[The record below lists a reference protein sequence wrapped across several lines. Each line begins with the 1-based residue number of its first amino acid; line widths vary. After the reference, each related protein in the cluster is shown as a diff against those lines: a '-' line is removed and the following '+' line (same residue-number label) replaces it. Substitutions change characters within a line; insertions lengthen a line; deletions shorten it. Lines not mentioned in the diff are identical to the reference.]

1 MQDRR
6 NTLRPITSALALAL
20 LWSAVPP
27 IQAAPNTTGYGPG
40 NRSDCGSAKSTPV
53 ASFPFNPLLLSELS
67 PPVIEPQGAWRARL
81 DTGALGAG
89 VGYLVGSRRPGL
101 LSTRGGLLLVAPSET
116 RILQAVRIGPGR
128 DVSFRLP
135 IPDEKRF
142 CSQRIRVQAVLV
154 TPGGTS
160 LSNAFDLTL
169 GR

>member
-6 NTLRPITSALALAL
+6 NTLGPLALAL
-20 LWSAVPP
+20 LGLALPTVH
-27 IQAAPNTTGYGPG
+27 AAPALSGYGPG

-67 PPVIEPQGAWRARL
+67 PPVMEPRGAWRARL
-81 DTGALGAG
+81 GTGELGAG
-89 VGYLVGSRRPGL
+89 VAYLIGSRRPGL
-101 LSTRGGLLLVAPSET
+101 VPTPGGMLLVEPSET
-116 RILQAVRIGPGR
+116 RILQAVRFGPGQ

-135 IPDEKRF
+135 IPDEERL

-154 TPGGTS
+154 TSGGTS